1 MYELTVK
8 GEFAASHS
16 LRDYE
21 GKCKNLHGH
30 TWHVDVVVAGADLN
44 KTGMLVDFKEIKSAL
59 HAVLDELDHAHLNDL
74 AYFQT
79 VNPTSENIAQYLFDS
94 LRKKLKT
101 IEPKRVTVWE
111 SEKANATYYEK
122 AA

>member
-30 TWHVDVVVAGADLN
+30 TWHVDIVVAGATLN
-44 KTGMLVDFKEIKSAL
+44 KVGMLVDFKEIKSHL
-59 HAVLDELDHAHLNDL
+59 HELLESLDHAHLNDL
-74 AYFQT
+74 AYFKK
-79 VNPTSENIAQYLFDS
+79 VNPTSENIAKYIFDCFKEKPHTTIV
-94 LRKKLKT
+94 KK
-101 IEPKRVTVWE
+101 VTVWE
-111 SEKANATYYEK
+111 SEKSGATYYEG
-122 AA
+122 

>member
-30 TWHVDVVVAGADLN
+30 TWHVDVVVAGEKLN
-44 KTGMLVDFKEIKSAL
+44 KTGMLVDFKEIKGAL
-59 HAVLDELDHAHLNDL
+59 NTLLEELDHAHLNDL
-74 AYFQT
+74 VYFQA
-79 VNPTSENIAQYLFDS
+79 VNPTSENIAKYFFDS
-94 LRKKLKT
+94 LKTELKT
-101 IEPKRVTVWE
+101 VVLQRVTVWE

-122 AA
+122 TT

>member
-30 TWHVDVVVAGADLN
+30 TWHVDVVVFGPAVN
-44 KTGMLVDFKEIKSAL
+44 KTGMLIDFKEIKCSL
-59 HAVLDELDHAHLNDL
+59 YDILDTLDHAHLNDIL
-74 AYFQT
+74 YFKKK
-79 VNPTSENIAQYLFDS
+79 NPTSENIAKYIFDR
-94 LRKKLKT
+94 LALKAKG
-101 IEPKRVTVWE
+101 IKVRRVTVWE
-111 SEKANATYYEK
+111 SEKAGASYEK
-122 AA
+122 ALR

>member
-30 TWHVDVVVAGADLN
+30 TWHVDVVVFGPAVN
-44 KTGMLVDFKEIKSAL
+44 KTGMLIDFKEIKRSL
-59 HAVLDELDHAHLNDL
+59 YDILDTLDHAHLNEI
-74 AYFQT
+74 AYFKK
-79 VNPTSENIAQYLFDS
+79 VNPTSENIAKYIFDR
-94 LRKKLKT
+94 LTPGLQGIKVRK
-101 IEPKRVTVWE
+101 VTVWE
-111 SEKANATYYEK
+111 SEKAGASYEK
-122 AA
+122 ASR

>member
-16 LRDYE
+16 LRDCE

-30 TWHVDVVVAGADLN
+30 TWHVDVVVAGEDLN

-59 HAVLDELDHAHLNDL
+59 NAVLEELDHSHLNDL
-74 AYFQT
+74 VYFQT

-94 LRKKLKT
+94 LKKKLKT
-101 IEPKRVTVWE
+101 VAPKRVTVWE

-122 AA
+122 AV